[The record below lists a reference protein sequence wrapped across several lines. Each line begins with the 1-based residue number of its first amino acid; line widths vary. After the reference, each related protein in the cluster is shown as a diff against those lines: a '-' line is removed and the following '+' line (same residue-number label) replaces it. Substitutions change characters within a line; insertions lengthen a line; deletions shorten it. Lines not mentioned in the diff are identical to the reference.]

1 MGEKDE
7 RYTTENMKERNF
19 RRGGTTYLMR
29 YPGRREQQVQYLLG
43 VYVMENSRYKKQEG
57 IIFKS
62 ETGIVRGMSA
72 GIMKKNINKRKNNR
86 LSDKMA

>member
-1 MGEKDE
+1 
-7 RYTTENMKERNF
+7 
-19 RRGGTTYLMR
+19 
-29 YPGRREQQVQYLLG
+29 
-43 VYVMENSRYKKQEG
+43 MENSRYKKQEG